1 MKKVRITVLRKGFY
15 PDLIRAHLSEPPEEC
30 VCDFFQEGD
39 TFFYTGGAEMPAGFC
54 PWAWADIYHS
64 VNALALGPWAW
75 IDIYRSVSALSCG
88 ATYTPWQKQDG
99 ASVVCCT
106 DGLRPVTFLL
116 EAEEQSASAP

>member
-54 PWAWADIYHS
+54 P
-64 VNALALGPWAW
+64 GAW
-75 IDIYRSVSALSCG
+75 IDSSRSVSALSCG

-99 ASVVCCT
+99 ASVVGCT

>member
-15 PDLIRAHLSEPPEEC
+15 PDLIRRICPSRRRSASVISFRRGIHFSI
-30 VCDFFQEGD
+30 
-39 TFFYTGGAEMPAGFC
+39 PAGRRC
-54 PWAWADIYHS
+54 RRASA
-64 VNALALGPWAW
+64 PWAW

>member
-1 MKKVRITVLRKGFY
+1 MKTVKITVLHKGFY
-15 PDLIRAHLSEPPEEC
+15 PDLIRKYLSEPPEEC
-30 VCDFFQEGD
+30 ACDFFREGD
-39 TFFYTGGAEMPAGFC
+39 VFRYTGGAEMPAGFC
-54 PWAWADIYHS
+54 
-64 VNALALGPWAW
+64 PWAW

-116 EAEEQSASAP
+116 EAEEEPEAAP

>member
-15 PDLIRAHLSEPPEEC
+15 PDLLRAHLIDIRI
-30 VCDFFQEGD
+30 DFFQEGD

-54 PWAWADIYHS
+54 
-64 VNALALGPWAW
+64 PWAW